1 MNYPNCNLKCNGML
15 NCQQLDDLIG
25 VLIEQEGREDTI
37 KFYTAMLNRNY
48 KRCPFLNNAYL
59 ENQVVSMY

>member
-1 MNYPNCNLKCNGML
+1 MNYPNCNLKCNGLL

-25 VLIEQEGREDTI
+25 VLIEQEGRKDTI

-48 KRCPFLNNAYL
+48 KRCPFLNNQCQEITAL
-59 ENQVVSMY
+59 SMY